1 METATLLSVL
11 RDRNVRVWVEG
22 DRLKCSAPAGA
33 LDAELRATLADR
45 KQELLAW
52 IRQAEALKSGP
63 ADSLP
68 IEREDGTRALLPTI
82 SREVPLPIIPARRE
96 RMSRFVKELRSCG
109 YDLASW

>member
-11 RDRNVRVWVEG
+11 RERNVRVWVEG

-52 IRQAEALKSGP
+52 LRQAEALKSGP
-63 ADSLP
+63 AELP
-68 IEREDGTRALLPTI
+68 ADRARGRDKSAPADNFQGGSVADNPGTA
-82 SREVPLPIIPARRE
+82 
-96 RMSRFVKELRSCG
+96 
-109 YDLASW
+109 